1 MELDL
6 SPETV
11 SWLVNIE
18 LPTVLENFEVEG
30 DSFDEVANLLAILRQ
45 SLATSRNRPI
55 TVHIST

>member
-1 MELDL
+1 MDLDL

-30 DSFDEVANLLAILRQ
+30 DSFDEIANLLAILQER
-45 SLATSRNRPI
+45 LANCKNRPI
-55 TVHIST
+55 TIHI

>member
-30 DSFDEVANLLAILRQ
+30 NSFDEVANLLAILRHK
-45 SLATSRNRPI
+45 LADCQNRPI
-55 TVHIST
+55 TVHIG

>member
-6 SPETV
+6 SPATV

-30 DSFDEVANLLAILRQ
+30 DSFDEIANLLAIFRHK
-45 SLATSRNRPI
+45 LATCQNRPI
-55 TVHIST
+55 TVHIG

>member
-1 MELDL
+1 MDLDL

-30 DSFDEVANLLAILRQ
+30 DSFNEVAALLYLLKNALEHCQ
-45 SLATSRNRPI
+45 NRPTTI
-55 TVHIST
+55 HISY

>member
-30 DSFDEVANLLAILRQ
+30 DSFDEIADLLAILQER
-45 SLATSRNRPI
+45 LAKCNNRPI
-55 TVHIST
+55 TIHI

>member
-30 DSFDEVANLLAILRQ
+30 DSFDEVANLLAILQ
-45 SLATSRNRPI
+45 HKLADCQNRPI
-55 TVHIST
+55 TVHIG